1 MLVIIDVMI
10 LICAA
15 PSVEGVDQPQSASTS
30 MTQSVYQPASLS
42 RVFIGVQ
49 PGRGV
54 ARLTKVG
61 KPSGPM
67 SLVSE
72 DTHLRWLLQHALSH
86 ECVAVA
92 AFVHCGGNNFGCSTV
107 TAGVSCK
114 GVQHLSWL
122 WHQQVGLSGL
132 HIKHITA
139 TKCPAHSCLSFVEC
153 LLHMHKSCKQR
164 RCTASACWLLL
175 LFARWLYV

>member
-1 MLVIIDVMI
+1 MFTGQIFLKSVHQASKSAFRSSHRKVLFLRNALLTQGQTATACSKRVLQVFCFAYCTSVSLKTERVLEVVPMLVIIGVMI

-72 DTHLRWLLQHALSH
+72 DTHL
-86 ECVAVA
+86 
-92 AFVHCGGNNFGCSTV
+92 
-107 TAGVSCK
+107 
-114 GVQHLSWL
+114 
-122 WHQQVGLSGL
+122 
-132 HIKHITA
+132 
-139 TKCPAHSCLSFVEC
+139 
-153 LLHMHKSCKQR
+153 
-164 RCTASACWLLL
+164 
-175 LFARWLYV
+175 

>member
-1 MLVIIDVMI
+1 VSLKTERVLEVVPMLVIIGVMI

-72 DTHLRWLLQHALSH
+72 DTHL
-86 ECVAVA
+86 
-92 AFVHCGGNNFGCSTV
+92 
-107 TAGVSCK
+107 
-114 GVQHLSWL
+114 
-122 WHQQVGLSGL
+122 
-132 HIKHITA
+132 
-139 TKCPAHSCLSFVEC
+139 
-153 LLHMHKSCKQR
+153 
-164 RCTASACWLLL
+164 
-175 LFARWLYV
+175 